1 MFKFNSTNLTVQFY
15 TEMNWFM
22 VRKSPQFFT
31 EGFFGLK
38 MKMKKLFLL
47 VILSNFL
54 FSQKDS
60 IQIVKLDEIE
70 IKSIKTSSIL
80 ESVPLSISKTSVP
93 RLWSKQQ
100 LSFQEYINSIP
111 GVLTFNANNFAQDL
125 RISIRGFGAR
135 SAFGIR
141 GIKIIIDGIPET
153 TPDGQGQLDN
163 LPLQLIQNI
172 ETIRGS
178 SSLRYGNAAGGVIFI
193 ETLNKLENNFHELG
207 LRGAQNNYKQTYYT
221 SGLKFQKSEWL
232 LHLNHQDGDGFRENS
247 GFQSTQFNVRGNYF
261 LSNKIK
267 LGFQFNST
275 NSPLAEDP
283 GGQNFDSF
291 KNSPSKARDRNVLFK
306 SGEKINHIKSA
317 ININYENGNFLF
329 NSYSFISNRTFNAKL
344 PFNFGGLVDLNRSYF
359 GHGSYFT
366 KNSKGNKI
374 RFTTQIGYDIAS
386 QSDKRKRYKNNEGD
400 RGDKTL
406 GQIESFQSFGMYFI
420 ENISFGR
427 LTINGGIR
435 WDNNLLKVNDNF
447 ILDGDDSGKIK
458 LSAWSNEIGLSFKI
472 LEKSYL
478 FVNSSKSYETPTLS
492 ELSSNPTGKGGFND
506 LLSVQEAKN
515 LDFGLKF
522 KSAYTNF
529 SIVGFIVNTEN
540 DLVPYELMEFPG
552 RTFYQNA
559 GKTSRKGIEVDFN
572 HRLNEK
578 FSTSITYN
586 YTNFKYDEYKSGD
599 LNLKGNYLPGIPTQF
614 GNLELRY
621 MNTKKL
627 SVTYSRNYRGNLFAD
642 DINTEKISSFWR
654 DDINFSVPLK
664 IGKNNFD
671 LFLGCNNI
679 FDKLYS
685 DNIRINAFGK
695 RYYEAA
701 PGRIFFTGVKIL
713 I

>member
-1 MFKFNSTNLTVQFY
+1 
-15 TEMNWFM
+15 
-22 VRKSPQFFT
+22 
-31 EGFFGLK
+31 
-38 MKMKKLFLL
+38 MKMKKLFILVLL
-47 VILSNFL
+47 SDFL
-54 FSQKDS
+54 FAQKDS
-60 IQIVKLDEIE
+60 LQIVKLDEIE

-80 ESVPLSISKTSVP
+80 ESVPLSITKIKVP

-100 LSFQEYINSIP
+100 LSLQEYINSIP
-111 GVLTFNANNFAQDL
+111 GVVTFNANNFAQDL
-125 RISIRGFGAR
+125 RISVRGFGAR

-163 LPLQLIQNI
+163 LPLQLIENI
-172 ETIRGS
+172 EVIRGS

-193 ETLNKLENNFHELG
+193 ETLNKIENNFHELG

-221 SGLKFQKSEWL
+221 SGLKFQRSEWL

-247 GFQSTQFNVRGNYF
+247 RFESTQFNVRGNYF
-261 LSNKIK
+261 LSNKTK

-317 ININYENGNFLF
+317 MNINYENGNFLF

-344 PFNFGGLVDLNRSYF
+344 PFNFGGIVSLNRNYY

-366 KNSKGNKI
+366 NKSQGNKI

-386 QSDKRKRYKNNEGD
+386 QSDKRKRYKNNEGKK
-400 RGDKTL
+400 GDKTL
-406 GQIESFQSFGMYFI
+406 GQIESFQSFGIYFI

-427 LTINGGIR
+427 LKLNGGIR
-435 WDNNLLKVNDNF
+435 RDNNLLKVNDNF
-447 ILDGDDSGKIK
+447 ISNGDDSGNIK
-458 LSAWSNEIGLSFKI
+458 LSAWSNEIGLSYKI

-492 ELSSNPTGKGGFND
+492 ELSANPIEKGGFND
-506 LLSVQEAKN
+506 LLGVQKAKN
-515 LDFGLKF
+515 FDFGLKF
-522 KSAYTNF
+522 KSEFTNF
-529 SIVGFIVNTEN
+529 SIVGFMVNTEN
-540 DLVPYELMEFPG
+540 DLVPYELEEFPG

-559 GKTSRKGIEVDFN
+559 GKTLRKGIEIEFN
-572 HRLNEK
+572 HRLNK
-578 FSTSITYN
+578 NFSTSIIYN
-586 YTNFKYDEYKSGD
+586 FTNFKYDEYISSD
-599 LNLKGNYLPGIPTQF
+599 SNLKGNYLPGIPTRF
-614 GNLELRY
+614 GNFELRY
-621 MNTKKL
+621 KNSKKL
-627 SVTYSRNYRGNLFAD
+627 SVSYSRNYRGNLYAND
-642 DINTEKISSFWR
+642 NNTEKISSFWR
-654 DDINFSVPLK
+654 DDINFSIPLK

-671 LFLGCNNI
+671 FFLGCNNI

-685 DNIRINAFGK
+685 DNIRINAFGS

-701 PGRIFFTGVKIL
+701 PGRIFFTGIKIL

>member
-1 MFKFNSTNLTVQFY
+1 
-15 TEMNWFM
+15 
-22 VRKSPQFFT
+22 
-31 EGFFGLK
+31 
-38 MKMKKLFLL
+38 MKMKKLFILVLL
-47 VILSNFL
+47 SDFL
-54 FSQKDS
+54 FAQKDS
-60 IQIVKLDEIE
+60 LQIVKLDEIE

-80 ESVPLSISKTSVP
+80 ESVPLSITKIKVP

-100 LSFQEYINSIP
+100 LSLQEYINSIP
-111 GVLTFNANNFAQDL
+111 GVVTFNANNFAQDL
-125 RISIRGFGAR
+125 RISVRGFGAR

-163 LPLQLIQNI
+163 LPLQLIENI
-172 ETIRGS
+172 EVIRGS

-193 ETLNKLENNFHELG
+193 ETLNKIENNFHELG

-247 GFQSTQFNVRGNYF
+247 RFESTQFNVRGNYF
-261 LSNKIK
+261 LSNKTK

-317 ININYENGNFLF
+317 MNINYENGNFLF

-344 PFNFGGLVDLNRSYF
+344 PFNFGGIVSLNRNYY

-366 KNSKGNKI
+366 NKSQGNKI

-386 QSDKRKRYKNNEGD
+386 QSDKRKRYKNNEGKK
-400 RGDKTL
+400 GDKTL
-406 GQIESFQSFGMYFI
+406 GQIESFQSFGIYFV

-427 LTINGGIR
+427 LKLNGGIR
-435 WDNNLLKVNDNF
+435 RDNNLLKVNDNF
-447 ILDGDDSGKIK
+447 ISNGDDSGNIK
-458 LSAWSNEIGLSFKI
+458 LSAWSNEIGLSYKI

-492 ELSSNPTGKGGFND
+492 ELSANPIEKGGFND
-506 LLSVQEAKN
+506 LLGVQKAKN
-515 LDFGLKF
+515 FDFGLKF
-522 KSAYTNF
+522 KSEFTNF
-529 SIVGFIVNTEN
+529 SIVGFMVNTEN
-540 DLVPYELMEFPG
+540 DLVPYELEEFPG

-559 GKTSRKGIEVDFN
+559 GKTLRKGIEIDFS
-572 HRLNEK
+572 HRLNKK
-578 FSTSITYN
+578 FSTSIIYN
-586 YTNFKYDEYKSGD
+586 YTNFKYDEYISSD
-599 LNLKGNYLPGIPTQF
+599 SNLKGNYLPGIPTRF
-614 GNLELRY
+614 GNFELRY
-621 MNTKKL
+621 KNSKKL
-627 SVTYSRNYRGNLFAD
+627 SVSYSRNYRGNLYAND
-642 DINTEKISSFWR
+642 NNTEKVSSFWR
-654 DDINFSVPLK
+654 DDINFSLPLK

-671 LFLGCNNI
+671 FFLGCNNI

-685 DNIRINAFGK
+685 DNIRINAFGS

-701 PGRIFFTGVKIL
+701 PGRIFFTGIKIL

>member
-1 MFKFNSTNLTVQFY
+1 
-15 TEMNWFM
+15 
-22 VRKSPQFFT
+22 
-31 EGFFGLK
+31 
-38 MKMKKLFLL
+38 MKMKKLFILVLL
-47 VILSNFL
+47 SEFL
-54 FSQKDS
+54 FAQKDS
-60 IQIVKLDEIE
+60 LQIVKLDEIE

-80 ESVPLSISKTSVP
+80 ESVPLSITKINVP

-100 LSFQEYINSIP
+100 LSLQEYINSIP
-111 GVLTFNANNFAQDL
+111 GVVTFNANNFAQDL
-125 RISIRGFGAR
+125 RISVRGFGAR

-163 LPLQLIQNI
+163 LPLQLIENI
-172 ETIRGS
+172 EVIRGS

-193 ETLNKLENNFHELG
+193 ETLNKIENNFHELG

-232 LHLNHQDGDGFRENS
+232 LHLNHQGGDGFRENS
-247 GFQSTQFNVRGNYF
+247 RFESTQFNVRGNYL
-261 LSNKIK
+261 LSNKTK

-317 ININYENGNFLF
+317 MNINYENGNFLF

-344 PFNFGGLVDLNRSYF
+344 PFNFGGIVSLNRNYY

-366 KNSKGNKI
+366 NKSQGNKI

-386 QSDKRKRYKNNEGD
+386 QSDKRKRYKNNEGKK
-400 RGDKTL
+400 GDKTL
-406 GQIESFQSFGMYFI
+406 GQIESFQSFGIYFI

-427 LTINGGIR
+427 LKLNGGIR

-447 ILDGDDSGKIK
+447 ISNGDDSGNIK
-458 LSAWSNEIGLSFKI
+458 LSAWSNEIGLSYKI

-492 ELSSNPTGKGGFND
+492 ELSANPIEKGGFND
-506 LLSVQEAKN
+506 LLGVQKAKN
-515 LDFGLKF
+515 FDFGLKF
-522 KSAYTNF
+522 KSEFTNF
-529 SIVGFIVNTEN
+529 SIVGFMVNTEN
-540 DLVPYELMEFPG
+540 DLVPYELEEFPG

-559 GKTSRKGIEVDFN
+559 GKTLRKGIEIDFN
-572 HRLNEK
+572 HRLNK
-578 FSTSITYN
+578 NFSTSIIYN
-586 YTNFKYDEYKSGD
+586 YTNFKYDEYISSE

-614 GNLELRY
+614 GNFELRY
-621 MNTKKL
+621 KNSKKL
-627 SVTYSRNYRGNLFAD
+627 SISYSRNYRGNLYAND
-642 DINTEKISSFWR
+642 NNTEKISSFWR
-654 DDINFSVPLK
+654 DDINFSIPLK

-671 LFLGCNNI
+671 FFLGCNNI

-685 DNIRINAFGK
+685 DNIRINAFGS

-701 PGRIFFTGVKIL
+701 PGRIFFTGIKIL

>member
-1 MFKFNSTNLTVQFY
+1 
-15 TEMNWFM
+15 
-22 VRKSPQFFT
+22 
-31 EGFFGLK
+31 

-60 IQIVKLDEIE
+60 IQVVKLDEIE

-193 ETLNKLENNFHELG
+193 ETLNKLENNYHELG

-247 GFQSTQFNVRGNYF
+247 GFESTQFNVRGNYF

-291 KNSPSKARDRNVLFK
+291 KNSPSKARDRNVLFE

-344 PFNFGGLVDLNRSYF
+344 PFNFGGFVDLNRSYF

-406 GQIESFQSFGMYFI
+406 GQIESFQSFGMYLI

-427 LTINGGIR
+427 LIINGGIR

-492 ELSSNPTGKGGFND
+492 ELSSNPIGKGGFND

-515 LDFGLKF
+515 FDFGLKY
-522 KSAYTNF
+522 KSASTNF

-540 DLVPYELMEFPG
+540 DLVPYELKEFPG

-559 GKTSRKGIEVDFN
+559 GKTSRKGIEIDFN

-586 YTNFKYDEYKSGD
+586 YTNFKYDEYISGD

-621 MNTKKL
+621 NNTKKL
-627 SVTYSRNYRGNLFAD
+627 SVAYSRNYRGNLFAD

>member
-1 MFKFNSTNLTVQFY
+1 
-15 TEMNWFM
+15 
-22 VRKSPQFFT
+22 
-31 EGFFGLK
+31 
-38 MKMKKLFLL
+38 MKMKKLFILVLL
-47 VILSNFL
+47 SDFL
-54 FSQKDS
+54 FAQKDS
-60 IQIVKLDEIE
+60 LQIVKLDEIE

-80 ESVPLSISKTSVP
+80 ESVPLSITKIKVP

-100 LSFQEYINSIP
+100 LSLQEYINSIP
-111 GVLTFNANNFAQDL
+111 GVVTFNANNFAQDL
-125 RISIRGFGAR
+125 RISVRGFGAR

-163 LPLQLIQNI
+163 LPLQLIENI
-172 ETIRGS
+172 EVIRGS

-193 ETLNKLENNFHELG
+193 ETLNKIENNFHELG

-247 GFQSTQFNVRGNYF
+247 RFESTQFNVRGNYF
-261 LSNKIK
+261 LSNKTK

-317 ININYENGNFLF
+317 MNINYENGNFLF

-344 PFNFGGLVDLNRSYF
+344 PFNFGGIVSLNRNYY

-366 KNSKGNKI
+366 NKSQGNKI

-386 QSDKRKRYKNNEGD
+386 QSDKRKRYKNNEGKK
-400 RGDKTL
+400 GDKTL
-406 GQIESFQSFGMYFI
+406 GQIESFQSFGIYFV

-427 LTINGGIR
+427 LKLNGGIR
-435 WDNNLLKVNDNF
+435 RDNNLLKVNDNF
-447 ILDGDDSGKIK
+447 ISNGDDSGNIK
-458 LSAWSNEIGLSFKI
+458 LSAWSNEIGLSYKI

-492 ELSSNPTGKGGFND
+492 ELSANPIEKGGFND
-506 LLSVQEAKN
+506 LLGVQKAKN
-515 LDFGLKF
+515 FDFGLKF
-522 KSAYTNF
+522 KSEFTNF
-529 SIVGFIVNTEN
+529 SIVGFMVNTEN
-540 DLVPYELMEFPG
+540 DLVPYELEEFPG

-559 GKTSRKGIEVDFN
+559 GKTLRKGIEIEFN
-572 HRLNEK
+572 HRLNK
-578 FSTSITYN
+578 NFSTSIIYN
-586 YTNFKYDEYKSGD
+586 YTNFKYDEYISSD
-599 LNLKGNYLPGIPTQF
+599 SNLKGNYLPGIPTRF
-614 GNLELRY
+614 GNFELRY
-621 MNTKKL
+621 KNSKKL
-627 SVTYSRNYRGNLFAD
+627 SVSYSRNYRGNLYAND
-642 DINTEKISSFWR
+642 NNTEKVSSFWR
-654 DDINFSVPLK
+654 DDINFSLPLK

-671 LFLGCNNI
+671 FFLGCNNI

-685 DNIRINAFGK
+685 DNIRINAFGS

-701 PGRIFFTGVKIL
+701 PGRIFFTGIKIL

>member
-1 MFKFNSTNLTVQFY
+1 MFA
-15 TEMNWFM
+15 
-22 VRKSPQFFT
+22 
-31 EGFFGLK
+31 
-38 MKMKKLFLL
+38 
-47 VILSNFL
+47 
-54 FSQKDS
+54 QKDS
-60 IQIVKLDEIE
+60 LQIVKLDEIE

-80 ESVPLSISKTSVP
+80 ESVPLSITKIKVP

-100 LSFQEYINSIP
+100 LSLQEYINSIP
-111 GVLTFNANNFAQDL
+111 GVVTFNANNFAQDL
-125 RISIRGFGAR
+125 RISVRGFGAR

-163 LPLQLIQNI
+163 LPLQLIENI
-172 ETIRGS
+172 EVIRGS

-193 ETLNKLENNFHELG
+193 ETLNKIENNFHELG

-247 GFQSTQFNVRGNYF
+247 RFESTQFNVRGNYF
-261 LSNKIK
+261 LSNKTK

-317 ININYENGNFLF
+317 MNINYENGNFLF

-344 PFNFGGLVDLNRSYF
+344 PFNFGGIVSLNRNYY

-366 KNSKGNKI
+366 NKSQGNKI

-386 QSDKRKRYKNNEGD
+386 QSDKRKRYKNNEGKK
-400 RGDKTL
+400 GDKTL
-406 GQIESFQSFGMYFI
+406 GQIESFQSFGIYFI

-427 LTINGGIR
+427 LKLNGGIR
-435 WDNNLLKVNDNF
+435 RDNNLLKVNDNF
-447 ILDGDDSGKIK
+447 ISNGDDSGNIK
-458 LSAWSNEIGLSFKI
+458 LSAWSNEIGLSYKI

-492 ELSSNPTGKGGFND
+492 ELSANPIEKGGFND
-506 LLSVQEAKN
+506 LLGVQKAKN
-515 LDFGLKF
+515 FDFGLKF
-522 KSAYTNF
+522 KSEFTNF
-529 SIVGFIVNTEN
+529 SIVGFMVNTEN
-540 DLVPYELMEFPG
+540 DLVPYELEEFPG

-559 GKTSRKGIEVDFN
+559 GKTLRKGIEIEFN
-572 HRLNEK
+572 HRLNK
-578 FSTSITYN
+578 NFSTSIIYN
-586 YTNFKYDEYKSGD
+586 FTNFKYDEYISSD
-599 LNLKGNYLPGIPTQF
+599 SNLKGNYLPGIPTRF
-614 GNLELRY
+614 GNFELRY
-621 MNTKKL
+621 KNSKKL
-627 SVTYSRNYRGNLFAD
+627 SVSYSRNYRGNLYAND
-642 DINTEKISSFWR
+642 NNTEKVSSFWR
-654 DDINFSVPLK
+654 DDINFSLPLK

-671 LFLGCNNI
+671 FFLGCNNI

-685 DNIRINAFGK
+685 DNIRINAFGS

-701 PGRIFFTGVKIL
+701 PGRIFFTGIKIL

>member
-1 MFKFNSTNLTVQFY
+1 
-15 TEMNWFM
+15 
-22 VRKSPQFFT
+22 
-31 EGFFGLK
+31 
-38 MKMKKLFLL
+38 MKMKKLFIL

-54 FSQKDS
+54 VAQKDS
-60 IQIVKLDEIE
+60 LQIVKLDEIE
-70 IKSIKTSSIL
+70 IKSIKSSSIL
-80 ESVPLSISKTSVP
+80 ESVPLSISKIKVP

-100 LSFQEYINSIP
+100 LSLQEYINSIP
-111 GVLTFNANNFAQDL
+111 GVVTFNANNFAQDL

-163 LPLQLIQNI
+163 LPLQLIENI
-172 ETIRGS
+172 EVIRGS

-193 ETLNKLENNFHELG
+193 ETLNKIENNFHELG

-221 SGLKFQKSEWL
+221 SGLKFKRSEWL

-247 GFQSTQFNVRGNYF
+247 RFESTQFNVKGNYF

-267 LGFQFNST
+267 LGFQFNTT

-344 PFNFGGLVDLNRSYF
+344 PFNFGGIVSLNRNYH

-366 KNSKGNKI
+366 NKSQGNKI
-374 RFTTQIGYDIAS
+374 RFTTQIGYDITN
-386 QSDKRKRYKNNEGD
+386 QSDKRKRYKNNEGKK
-400 RGDKTL
+400 GEKTL
-406 GQIESFQSFGMYFI
+406 GQIERFQSLGVYFI

-427 LTINGGIR
+427 LKLNGGIR

-447 ILDGDDSGKIK
+447 ISNGDDSGNVK
-458 LSAWSNEIGLSFKI
+458 LSAWSNEIGLSYKI

-492 ELSSNPTGKGGFND
+492 ELSANPIGKGGFND
-506 LLSVQEAKN
+506 LLGVQKAKN
-515 LDFGLKF
+515 FDFGLKF
-522 KSAYTNF
+522 KSEFTNF
-529 SIVGFIVNTEN
+529 SIVGFVVNTEN
-540 DLVPYELMEFPG
+540 DLVPYELEEFPG

-559 GKTSRKGIEVDFN
+559 GKTLRKGIEIDFN
-572 HRLNEK
+572 HRLNK
-578 FSTSITYN
+578 NFSTSIIYN
-586 YTNFKYDEYKSGD
+586 YTNFKYDEYISSD
-599 LNLKGNYLPGIPTQF
+599 LNLKGNYLPGIPTRF
-614 GNLELRY
+614 GNFELRY
-621 MNTKKL
+621 KNSKKL
-627 SVTYSRNYRGNLFAD
+627 SVSYSRNYRGNLYAND
-642 DINTEKISSFWR
+642 NNTEEINSFWR
-654 DDINFSVPLK
+654 DDISLSIPVK
-664 IGKNNFD
+664 IGKNSFD
-671 LFLGCNNI
+671 LFLGCNNV

-685 DNIRINAFGK
+685 DNVRINAFGN

-701 PGRIFFTGVKIL
+701 PGRIFFTGIKIL

>member
-1 MFKFNSTNLTVQFY
+1 
-15 TEMNWFM
+15 
-22 VRKSPQFFT
+22 
-31 EGFFGLK
+31 
-38 MKMKKLFLL
+38 MKMKKLFILVLL
-47 VILSNFL
+47 SDFL
-54 FSQKDS
+54 FAQKDS
-60 IQIVKLDEIE
+60 LQIVKLDEIE

-80 ESVPLSISKTSVP
+80 ESVPLSITKIKVP

-100 LSFQEYINSIP
+100 LSLQEYINSIP
-111 GVLTFNANNFAQDL
+111 GVVTFNANNFAQDL
-125 RISIRGFGAR
+125 RISVRGFGAR

-163 LPLQLIQNI
+163 LPLQLIENI
-172 ETIRGS
+172 EVIRGS

-193 ETLNKLENNFHELG
+193 ETLNKIENNFHELG

-247 GFQSTQFNVRGNYF
+247 RFESTQFNVRGNYF
-261 LSNKIK
+261 LSNKTK

-317 ININYENGNFLF
+317 MNINYENGNFLF

-344 PFNFGGLVDLNRSYF
+344 PFNFGGIVSLNRNYY

-366 KNSKGNKI
+366 NKSQGNKI

-386 QSDKRKRYKNNEGD
+386 QSDKRKRYKNNEGKK
-400 RGDKTL
+400 GDKTL
-406 GQIESFQSFGMYFI
+406 GQIESFQSFGIYFV

-427 LTINGGIR
+427 LKLNGGIR
-435 WDNNLLKVNDNF
+435 RDNNLLKVNDNF
-447 ILDGDDSGKIK
+447 ISNGDDSGNIK
-458 LSAWSNEIGLSFKI
+458 LSAWSNEIGLSYKI

-492 ELSSNPTGKGGFND
+492 ELSANPIEKGGFND
-506 LLSVQEAKN
+506 LLGVQKAKN
-515 LDFGLKF
+515 FDFGLKF
-522 KSAYTNF
+522 KSEFTNF
-529 SIVGFIVNTEN
+529 SIVGFMVNTEN
-540 DLVPYELMEFPG
+540 DLVPYELEEFPG

-559 GKTSRKGIEVDFN
+559 GKTLRKGIEIEFN
-572 HRLNEK
+572 HRLNK
-578 FSTSITYN
+578 NFSTSIIYN
-586 YTNFKYDEYKSGD
+586 FTNFKYDEYISSD
-599 LNLKGNYLPGIPTQF
+599 SNLKGNYLPGIPTRF
-614 GNLELRY
+614 GNFELRY
-621 MNTKKL
+621 KNSKKL
-627 SVTYSRNYRGNLFAD
+627 SVSYSRNYRGNLYAND
-642 DINTEKISSFWR
+642 NNTEKVSSFWR
-654 DDINFSVPLK
+654 DDINFSLPLK

-671 LFLGCNNI
+671 FFLGCNNI

-685 DNIRINAFGK
+685 DNVRINAFGN
-695 RYYEAA
+695 RFYEAA
-701 PGRIFFTGVKIL
+701 PGRIFFTGLKIL

>member
-1 MFKFNSTNLTVQFY
+1 
-15 TEMNWFM
+15 
-22 VRKSPQFFT
+22 
-31 EGFFGLK
+31 
-38 MKMKKLFLL
+38 MKMKKLFILVLL
-47 VILSNFL
+47 SDFL
-54 FSQKDS
+54 FAQKDS
-60 IQIVKLDEIE
+60 LQIVKLDEIE

-80 ESVPLSISKTSVP
+80 ESVPLSITKIKVP

-100 LSFQEYINSIP
+100 LSLQEYINSIP
-111 GVLTFNANNFAQDL
+111 GVVTFNANNFAQDL
-125 RISIRGFGAR
+125 RISVRGFGAR

-163 LPLQLIQNI
+163 LPLQLIENI
-172 ETIRGS
+172 EVIRGS

-193 ETLNKLENNFHELG
+193 ETLNKIENNFHELG

-247 GFQSTQFNVRGNYF
+247 RFESTQFNVRGNYF
-261 LSNKIK
+261 LSNKTK

-317 ININYENGNFLF
+317 MNINYENGNFLF

-344 PFNFGGLVDLNRSYF
+344 PFNFGGIVSLNRNYY

-366 KNSKGNKI
+366 NKSQGNKI

-386 QSDKRKRYKNNEGD
+386 QSDKRKRYKNNEGKK
-400 RGDKTL
+400 GDKTL
-406 GQIESFQSFGMYFI
+406 GQIESFQSFGIYFI

-427 LTINGGIR
+427 LKLNGGIR
-435 WDNNLLKVNDNF
+435 RDNNLLKVNDNF
-447 ILDGDDSGKIK
+447 ISNGDDSGNIK
-458 LSAWSNEIGLSFKI
+458 LSAWSNEIGLSYKI

-492 ELSSNPTGKGGFND
+492 ELSANPIGKGGFND
-506 LLSVQEAKN
+506 LLGVQKAKN
-515 LDFGLKF
+515 FDFGLKF
-522 KSAYTNF
+522 KSEFTNF
-529 SIVGFIVNTEN
+529 SIVGFMVNTEN
-540 DLVPYELMEFPG
+540 DLVPYELEEFPG

-559 GKTSRKGIEVDFN
+559 GKTLRKGIEIEFN
-572 HRLNEK
+572 HRLNK
-578 FSTSITYN
+578 NFSTSIIYN
-586 YTNFKYDEYKSGD
+586 FTNFKYDEYISSD
-599 LNLKGNYLPGIPTQF
+599 SNLKGNYLPGIPTRF
-614 GNLELRY
+614 GNFELRY
-621 MNTKKL
+621 KNSKKL
-627 SVTYSRNYRGNLFAD
+627 SVSYSRNYRGNLYAND
-642 DINTEKISSFWR
+642 NNTEKVSSFWR
-654 DDINFSVPLK
+654 DDINFSLPLK

-671 LFLGCNNI
+671 FFLGCNNI

-685 DNIRINAFGK
+685 DNIRINAFGN

>member
-1 MFKFNSTNLTVQFY
+1 
-15 TEMNWFM
+15 
-22 VRKSPQFFT
+22 
-31 EGFFGLK
+31 
-38 MKMKKLFLL
+38 MKMKKLFIL

-54 FSQKDS
+54 VAQKDS
-60 IQIVKLDEIE
+60 LQIVKLDEIE
-70 IKSIKTSSIL
+70 IKSIKSSSIL
-80 ESVPLSISKTSVP
+80 ESVPLSISKIKVP

-100 LSFQEYINSIP
+100 LSLQEYINSIP
-111 GVLTFNANNFAQDL
+111 GVVTFNANNFAQDL

-163 LPLQLIQNI
+163 LPLQLIENI
-172 ETIRGS
+172 EVIRGS

-193 ETLNKLENNFHELG
+193 ETLNKIENNFHELG

-221 SGLKFQKSEWL
+221 SGLKFKRSEWL

-247 GFQSTQFNVRGNYF
+247 RFESTQFNVKGNYF
-261 LSNKIK
+261 LSNKTK
-267 LGFQFNST
+267 LGFQFNTT

-283 GGQNFDSF
+283 GGQNFESF

-344 PFNFGGLVDLNRSYF
+344 PFNFGGIVSLNRNYY

-366 KNSKGNKI
+366 NKSQGNKI
-374 RFTTQIGYDIAS
+374 HFTTQIGYDITN
-386 QSDKRKRYKNNEGD
+386 QSDKRKRYKNNEGKK
-400 RGDKTL
+400 GEKTL
-406 GQIESFQSFGMYFI
+406 GQIESFQSLGVYFI

-427 LTINGGIR
+427 LKLNGGIR

-447 ILDGDDSGKIK
+447 ISNGDDSGNVK
-458 LSAWSNEIGLSFKI
+458 LSAWSNEIGLSYKI

-492 ELSSNPTGKGGFND
+492 ELSANPIGKGGFND
-506 LLSVQEAKN
+506 LLGVQKAKN
-515 LDFGLKF
+515 FDFGLKF
-522 KSAYTNF
+522 KSEFTNF
-529 SIVGFIVNTEN
+529 SIVGFVVNTEN
-540 DLVPYELMEFPG
+540 DLVPYELEEFPG

-559 GKTSRKGIEVDFN
+559 GKTLRKGIEIDFN
-572 HRLNEK
+572 HRLNK
-578 FSTSITYN
+578 NFSTSIIYN
-586 YTNFKYDEYKSGD
+586 YTNFKYDEYISSD
-599 LNLKGNYLPGIPTQF
+599 LNLKGNYLPGIPTRF
-614 GNLELRY
+614 GNFELRY
-621 MNTKKL
+621 KNSKKL
-627 SVTYSRNYRGNLFAD
+627 SVSYSRNYRGNLYAND
-642 DINTEKISSFWR
+642 NNTEEINSFWR
-654 DDINFSVPLK
+654 DDISLSIPVK
-664 IGKNNFD
+664 IGKNSFD
-671 LFLGCNNI
+671 LFLGCNNV

-685 DNIRINAFGK
+685 DNVRINAFGN

-701 PGRIFFTGVKIL
+701 PGRIFFTGIKIL